1 MVKVSA
7 NGQMA
12 LATVETGLWV
22 KWKDQVVSHFLI
34 KLFTQDNF
42 TIIKNMEKEIS
53 NSQMEAKLMV
63 YGSRIKFKEM
73 QLLLIQK
80 GNKLKLNGIE
90 MS

>member
-1 MVKVSA
+1 
-7 NGQMA
+7 
-12 LATVETGLWV
+12 
-22 KWKDQVVSHFLI
+22 
-34 KLFTQDNF
+34 
-42 TIIKNMEKEIS
+42 MEKEIF

-90 MS
+90 MSW